1 MENLFDVLRELVKLL
16 DAGELHDRAVEIID
30 HAEGKASK
38 ALASGPP
45 EGESKPDNAEGT
57 AQ

>member
-16 DAGELHDRAVEIID
+16 GAGELHDKAVEIID

-38 ALASGPP
+38 ALTSGP
-45 EGESKPDNAEGT
+45 EDQSKSDKPEGT